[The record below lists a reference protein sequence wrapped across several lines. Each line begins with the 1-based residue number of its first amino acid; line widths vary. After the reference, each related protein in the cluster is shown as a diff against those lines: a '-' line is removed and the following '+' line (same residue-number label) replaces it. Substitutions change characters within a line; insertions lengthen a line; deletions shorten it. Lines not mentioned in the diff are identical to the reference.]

1 MTDLRTTL
9 APMLLA
15 LTSTTAVVTGGM
27 LALSDMIF
35 I

>member
-1 MTDLRTTL
+1 MTELRTTL